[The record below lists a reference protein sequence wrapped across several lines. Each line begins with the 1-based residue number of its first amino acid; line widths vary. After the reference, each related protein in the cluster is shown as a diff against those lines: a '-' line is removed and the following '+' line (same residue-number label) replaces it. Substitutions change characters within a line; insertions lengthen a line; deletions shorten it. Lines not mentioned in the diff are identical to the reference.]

1 MARHSAIHHD
11 ANLPDSASCPIDLC
25 SLSMA
30 ARCKSE
36 VSQNME
42 VVKAPG
48 QFVLSC
54 YCSVPDI
61 TLTVTPGESEL
72 VLIPSLNFAC
82 LCRISC

>member
-1 MARHSAIHHD
+1 
-11 ANLPDSASCPIDLC
+11 
-25 SLSMA
+25 MA

-61 TLTVTPGESEL
+61 TLTVTPGDLKL
-72 VLIPSLNFAC
+72 VVSP
-82 LCRISC
+82 R